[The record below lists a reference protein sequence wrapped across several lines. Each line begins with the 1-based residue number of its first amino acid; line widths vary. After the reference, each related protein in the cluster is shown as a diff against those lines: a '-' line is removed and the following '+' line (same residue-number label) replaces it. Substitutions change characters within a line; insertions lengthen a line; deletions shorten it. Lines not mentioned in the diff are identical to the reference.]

1 MNFSWYAYFP
11 YSCLKGNDSDPDAS
25 AKAVQKIR
33 YILFPTMIVKLMKSS
48 DGEIKEIASLN
59 FLDYEHLDREV
70 AENVD
75 DISR

>member
-1 MNFSWYAYFP
+1 MNVSWYFSL
-11 YSCLKGNDSDPDAS
+11 YSCLKGNDSDPEAS
-25 AKAVQKIR
+25 AKAVQRIR
-33 YILFPTMIVKLMKSS
+33 YVLFPTMIVKLVKSN
-48 DGEIKEIASLN
+48 DGEVNERASLN